1 MVRDCVRHA
10 ASFAALAWYLMVP
23 PVGKTGHLNLNVAA
37 PYSLWRTYRIYD
49 TKKQCDVEQIAIVVK
64 VNALLRE
71 PENKRYA
78 DLIKKD
84 ATSTP
89 QNSTDVLNARGFLG
103 SLLARCVS
111 ADDPSLKS
119 K

>member
-1 MVRDCVRHA
+1 MNVRDA
-10 ASFAALAWYLMVP
+10 AALALVPWYLMVP
-23 PVGKTGHLNLNVAA
+23 PVGKTGHLNLNVEA
-37 PYSLWRTYRIYD
+37 PYSLWRTYRIYN
-49 TKKQCDVEQIAIVVK
+49 TKKQCDGEQIAIVEK

-78 DLIKKD
+78 DLIKD
-84 ATSTP
+84 DVTSTP

-111 ADDPSLKS
+111 ADDPGLKS